1 MGILPEELGP
11 SIFVLIPKRRW
22 HQRCFDA
29 LCDRNRK
36 EISMLRAAII
46 FFVIGL
52 VAMLCG
58 ATGFAGVSM
67 EIGRLLLF
75 VFLFLAVVS
84 FVVSLISG
92 RGGKNIP

>member
-1 MGILPEELGP
+1 M
-11 SIFVLIPKRRW
+11 
-22 HQRCFDA
+22 A
-29 LCDRNRK
+29 LRLLYGASESLRFNINLK
-36 EISMLRAAII
+36 EYPMLRAAIA
-46 FFVIGL
+46 FFIIGL
-52 VAMLCG
+52 VAMIFG

-92 RGGKNIP
+92 RGGKRIP